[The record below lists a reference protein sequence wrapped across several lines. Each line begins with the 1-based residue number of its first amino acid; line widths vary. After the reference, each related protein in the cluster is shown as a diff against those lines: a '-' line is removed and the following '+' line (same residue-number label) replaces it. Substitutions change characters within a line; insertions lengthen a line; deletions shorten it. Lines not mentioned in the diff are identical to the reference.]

1 MAGVKDSQP
10 GTDGGG
16 REATSLSTSA
26 LVLLRVGLTDSSC
39 KFSRFLKEILNGA
52 KCILYH

>member
-10 GTDGGG
+10 GTDDGG
-16 REATSLSTSA
+16 REAMFPSISA
-26 LVLLRVGLTDSSC
+26 LVLLRVVLTDSSC
-39 KFSRFLKEILNGA
+39 KFPRFLKEILNGA